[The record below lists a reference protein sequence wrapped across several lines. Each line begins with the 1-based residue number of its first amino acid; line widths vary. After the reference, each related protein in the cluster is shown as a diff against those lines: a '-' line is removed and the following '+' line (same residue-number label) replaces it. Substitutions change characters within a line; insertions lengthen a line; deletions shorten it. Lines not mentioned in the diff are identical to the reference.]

1 MSPKTEATEETQPE
15 VVNLIDSQA
24 ELIEADLVRTSRSYV
39 GRLQAEEVE
48 LFQAAALDVEARNI
62 HANSAI
68 LGVGQA
74 SSISARDSLLLASR
88 AEKLEISN
96 SLAGGIYAE
105 STLLGEGSQTG
116 ILVTGKASGEQIRA
130 VVLIARQVDG
140 SVETML
146 NTRQVALA
154 SVLTGLACGF
164 VIMLGQYL
172 FRKKK

>member
-1 MSPKTEATEETQPE
+1 MSPKTETTEETQPE

-39 GRLQAEEVE
+39 GTLHAEEVE

-62 HANSAI
+62 HSNSAVV
-68 LGVGQA
+68 GVGQA
-74 SSISARDSLLLASR
+74 SSISAKDSLILASR

-116 ILVTGKASGEQIRA
+116 ILVTGKASGEQIRS

-140 SVETML
+140 NVETML

-164 VIMLGQYL
+164 VIMLGQIL